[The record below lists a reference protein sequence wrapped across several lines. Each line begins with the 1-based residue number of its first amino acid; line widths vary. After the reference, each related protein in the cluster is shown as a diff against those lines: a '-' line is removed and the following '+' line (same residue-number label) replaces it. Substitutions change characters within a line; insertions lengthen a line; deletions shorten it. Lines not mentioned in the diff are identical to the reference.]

1 MNFGTLILS
10 LTLAKK
16 LESLDR
22 ELGIVYQETAKMGF
36 ASADDQD
43 MALMVDRSQELQNA
57 IAKESAAFTRI
68 AARA

>member
-10 LTLAKK
+10 LKLTET
-16 LESLDR
+16 LESLNHD
-22 ELGIVYQETAKMGF
+22 LGLVYQETAKMGF